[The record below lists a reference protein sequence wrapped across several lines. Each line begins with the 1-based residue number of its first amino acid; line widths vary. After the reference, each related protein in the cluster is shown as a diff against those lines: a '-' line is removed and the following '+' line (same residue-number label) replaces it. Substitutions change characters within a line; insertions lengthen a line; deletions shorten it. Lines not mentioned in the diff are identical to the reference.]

1 MGPLKPD
8 IAELIFGFIIFIVV
22 FAVFAKVLLPRISR
36 TIAERHD
43 ALEGGFDRATDLQAE
58 SEAALAELRAQMTET
73 RKEAALVRQQAAEE
87 GARLM
92 AEARA
97 EGQRIKEELV
107 TSGHEQLD
115 ADLALASASLHA
127 ELGLIATEL
136 AGKVLGEPVG
146 TLVADSDVIERFLAE
161 LDQLDTEQ
169 GGGSAG
175 KG

>member
-8 IAELIFGFIIFIVV
+8 IAELIFGFITFVVV
-22 FAVFAKVLLPRISR
+22 FAVFAKVLLPRIGR

-73 RKEAALVRQQAAEE
+73 RKEAALVRQQASEE

-107 TSGHEQLD
+107 TSGHRQLD
-115 ADLALASASLHA
+115 ADLTLASASLHA

-161 LDQLDTEQ
+161 LDRMDTEQ